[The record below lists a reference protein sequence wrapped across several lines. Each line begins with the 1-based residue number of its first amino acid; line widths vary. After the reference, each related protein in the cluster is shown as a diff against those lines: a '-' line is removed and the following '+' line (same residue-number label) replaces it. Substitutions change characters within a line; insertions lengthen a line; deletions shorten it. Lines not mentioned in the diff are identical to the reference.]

1 MNQDIYGK
9 RPCRSIWTC
18 GVGVFVLWIAGWCSM
33 AVAQSDV
40 QLWPDVSR
48 QMRPWAYWWWMGSAV
63 DKDNIASEL
72 QEYQKAGMGGVHIIP
87 IYGAKGYEDRYIEY
101 LSPQWMEMLDYTVT
115 EADRLGLGVDM
126 TLGTGWCFGGP
137 MIPDSLANAIVKYK
151 VEKVTG
157 PTEVRYKVN
166 PAVQTLMAYGPN
178 GQIVELTDQ
187 VAGGEIKW
195 SAPQGDWQIYELW
208 QQPSGRKVKRAAP
221 GGQGHMLN
229 PFSRQATETFLKEF
243 DKVFSQYKG
252 HLPRAIYHDSY
263 EYVCNWSP
271 DLLSE
276 FQKRRGYRLQDY
288 LPALLDPDADL
299 QLAAR
304 VKADY
309 RWTISEMMTDHFTQT
324 WVQWARSKGFLTRN
338 EAHGSPANLL
348 DLYALSDSPE
358 TEFFRFDRN
367 PLVAKF
373 ASSAA
378 HTAGRR
384 FTSCET
390 GTWLQEHFQVTLGH
404 LKPFIDGLFV
414 SGVNHVF
421 YHGTCYSPKEAPWP
435 GWVFYA
441 STQMNPRNSI
451 WKDVLALN
459 TYLARCQSVLQTGK
473 PDNDILLYWPVCD
486 YWSEP
491 KGLNQDLTVHGT
503 GWLREQPIGQVASML
518 WKKGYAFD
526 YVSDRQL
533 LQAKAD
539 SSGVSLP
546 GGNYR
551 AIVVPP
557 VSFIPLQTLQ
567 ALHRLAREGAAVLFV
582 DHLPSDVFGLKDLK
596 TQRNTMETLLQT
608 ISWDISSDSGRMASV
623 GKGRFYVSADLDI
636 MLRSAAVR
644 RESMVDHPGIY
655 YIRRSDEAGYWY
667 FITNQDEQFIHNPA
681 TPCLN
686 DWVPLSV
693 KAESVLMMDPLTGK
707 SGLAAF
713 RKTAEGLTDV
723 YLQLEP
729 GQSMILRALRTAAIS
744 ASIAKWDYFQT
755 AGQPITLEGLWKV
768 RFIDGG
774 PDIPAPFETKSLA
787 SWTVLGDDNA
797 RRFAGTARYAMV
809 FDKPDIEA
817 EAWTLDLGRVADSAR
832 VFLNGQNLGTV
843 FTTPFQIRIASSELK
858 ASGNLLEID
867 VTNVAANRIRDMDI
881 NKVVWKN
888 FYDTNVVNIDY
899 KPFDASAWPIR
910 DAGLLGPVR
919 LIPLATIP
927 LDKPAPDQ
935 ANTLPT
941 LWIIGDSTVKNNTP
955 GLQGWG
961 DPIAAYFDTTKINVK
976 NRALGGRSSRTF
988 QTEGL
993 WDKVLA
999 EMKSGDFVLI
1009 QFGHNDNGPLNTGR
1023 ARASLHNNS
1032 DDTQEVVMEAT
1043 GKTEIVHSYGWY
1055 LRKYIADAKAKG
1067 ATPIILSLVSRNIW
1081 DTEGKTVI
1089 RATAD
1094 YALWASEAAKQGGAD
1109 FVDLNAII
1117 ADHYEILGQDKV
1129 KAEFFLDDH
1138 THTTP
1143 AGAKLNAAS
1152 VVEGLRRLEH
1162 CGLCQY
1168 LLAQE
1173 GQLQQ

>member
-1 MNQDIYGK
+1 MKNDVYQGV
-9 RPCRSIWTC
+9 RHCRFTRQY
-18 GVGVFVLWIAGWCSM
+18 GVGLIILLLVASSCTHT
-33 AVAQSDV
+33 VAQSDV
-40 QLWPDVSR
+40 QGWPEVSR

-63 DKDNIASEL
+63 DKDNITSQL

-115 EADRLGLGVDM
+115 EADRLGMGVDM

-137 MIPDSLANAIVKYK
+137 MIPDTLANASVKYK

-157 PTEVRYKVN
+157 PADVQHKVN

-178 GQIVELTDQ
+178 GQILELTDKI
-187 VAGGEIKW
+187 ANGEVKW
-195 SAPQGDWQIYELW
+195 TAPEGDWQIYELW
-208 QQPSGRKVKRAAP
+208 QQPSGRMVKRAAP

-229 PFSRQATETFLKEF
+229 PFSREATETFLKEF
-243 DKVFSQYKG
+243 DKAFRDYKG
-252 HLPRAIYHDSY
+252 RMPRAIYHDSY

-288 LPALLDPDADL
+288 LPALLDKNADP
-299 QLAAR
+299 QLALR

-309 RWTISEMMTDHFTQT
+309 RWTISEMMMDNFTQT
-324 WVQWARSKGFLTRN
+324 WVQWAKSKGCLTRN

-348 DLYALSDSPE
+348 DLYAASDSPE

-367 PLVAKF
+367 PLIAKF
-373 ASSAA
+373 SSSAA
-378 HTAGRR
+378 HTAGRQ

-459 TYLARCQSVLQTGK
+459 TYLARCQSVLQAGK
-473 PDNDILLYWPVCD
+473 PDQDILLYWPICD
-486 YWSEP
+486 LWSDAN
-491 KGLNQDLTVHGT
+491 GMNQDLGVHDK
-503 GWLREQPIGQVASML
+503 GWLRNQPIGTVASTL

-533 LQAKAD
+533 SQAKAG

-546 GGNYR
+546 GGTYR
-551 AIVVPP
+551 AIIVPP
-557 VSFIPLQTLQ
+557 VSYIPLQTLQ
-567 ALHRLAREGAAVLFV
+567 TLYRLAEEGASVLFV
-582 DHLPSDVFGLKDLK
+582 EKLPSDVFGLSDLEK
-596 TQRNTMETLLQT
+596 QRETMQKLLNLITWDASAKSGQT
-608 ISWDISSDSGRMASV
+608 APV
-623 GKGRFYVSADLDI
+623 GKGRFLVDANPDA
-636 MLRSAAVR
+636 MLQAARVR
-644 RESMVDHPGIY
+644 RESMVDHPGIV
-655 YIRRSDEAGYWY
+655 YIRRADDAGTWY
-667 FITNQDEQFIHNPA
+667 FIANHDEQFIHNPA
-681 TPCLN
+681 TPYLN
-686 DWVPLSV
+686 GWVKLAVS
-693 KAESVLMMDPLTGK
+693 AESVVMMDPMTGK
-707 SGLAAF
+707 SGLAAS
-713 RKTAEGLTDV
+713 RKATDGQTEV

-729 GQSMILRALRTAAIS
+729 GQSIILRALKSAA
-744 ASIAKWDYFQT
+744 ALIAKWDYYQT
-755 AGQPITLEGLWKV
+755 AGQPIALEGLWKV
-768 RFIDGG
+768 RFTDGG
-774 PDIPAPFETKSLA
+774 PERPASFETQSLA

-797 RRFAGTARYAMV
+797 RRFAGTARYSLV
-809 FDKPDIEA
+809 FDKPDIES
-817 EAWTLDLGRVADSAR
+817 EAWTLDLGHVADSAV
-832 VFLNGQNLGTV
+832 VFLNGQNLGTA
-843 FTTPFQIRIASSELK
+843 FTTPFQIRIASSQLK

-881 NKVVWKN
+881 NKVLWKN
-888 FYDTNVVNIDY
+888 FHDTNFVNIDY
-899 KPFDASAWPIR
+899 KPFDASNWPIR
-910 DAGLLGPVR
+910 DAGLLGPVQ
-919 LIPLATIP
+919 LIPQARIQ
-927 LDKPAPDQ
+927 LDKSGPEQ
-935 ANTLPT
+935 VNTLPT
-941 LWIIGDSTVKNNTP
+941 LWIIGDSTVKNNTR

-961 DPIAAYFDTTKINVK
+961 DPIAAYFDATKINVK

-993 WDKVLA
+993 WDKVLS

-1032 DDTQEVVMEAT
+1032 DDTQEVVMEST

-1067 ATPIILSLVSRNIW
+1067 ATPIILSLVPRNMW
-1081 DTEGKTVI
+1081 SEDGKTVN
-1089 RATAD
+1089 RATSD
-1094 YALWASEAAKQGGAD
+1094 YTLWASQAARQGGVD
-1109 FVDLNAII
+1109 FVDLNNII
-1117 ADHYEILGQDKV
+1117 ADHYEVLGQDKV
-1129 KAEFFLDDH
+1129 KTELFLEDH
-1138 THTTP
+1138 THTTS
-1143 AGAKLNAAS
+1143 AGAKLNAES
-1152 VVEGLRRLEH
+1152 VVEGLRRLAQ
-1162 CGLCQY
+1162 CKLCDY
-1168 LLAQE
+1168 LL
-1173 GQLQQ
+1173 

>member
-1 MNQDIYGK
+1 MKHDVYHSVRHRQFIWKYG
-9 RPCRSIWTC
+9 I
-18 GVGVFVLWIAGWCSM
+18 GLFVLWIAGWCSL
-33 AVAQSDV
+33 AAAQSDV
-40 QLWPDVSR
+40 QVWPEISR
-48 QMRPWAYWWWMGSAV
+48 HMRPWAYWWWMGSAV
-63 DKDNIASEL
+63 DKDNITSQL

-87 IYGAKGYEDRYIEY
+87 IYGAKGYEDRYIDY
-101 LSPQWMEMLDYTVT
+101 LSPQWMEMLDWSVT
-115 EADRLGLGVDM
+115 EADRLGMGVDM

-137 MIPDSLANAIVKYK
+137 MIPDGLANASVKYK

-157 PTEVRYKVN
+157 PTEVQYKVN
-166 PAVQTLMAYGPN
+166 PAVQAVVAYGPN
-178 GQIVELTDQ
+178 GQIMELTEKIAEGQ
-187 VAGGEIKW
+187 IQW

-229 PFSRQATETFLKEF
+229 PFSREATETFLKEF
-243 DKVFSQYKG
+243 DKAFSGYKG
-252 HLPRAIYHDSY
+252 RMPRAIYHDSY

-288 LPALLDPDADL
+288 LPALLDKDADP
-299 QLAAR
+299 QLASR

-309 RWTISEMMTDHFTQT
+309 RWTISEMMTDNFTQT
-324 WVQWARSKGFLTRN
+324 WVQWAKSKGFITRN

-378 HTAGRR
+378 HTAGRQ

-414 SGVNHVF
+414 SGINHVF

-435 GWVFYA
+435 GWIFYA

-459 TYLARCQSVLQTGK
+459 TYLARCQSVLQAGK
-473 PDNDILLYWPVCD
+473 PDNDILLYWPICD

-491 KGLNQDLTVHGT
+491 AGLNQDLTVHGT
-503 GWLREQPIGQVASML
+503 GWLRGQPVGQVASIL

-533 LQAKAD
+533 AQAKAG
-539 SSGVSLP
+539 SPGVSLP
-546 GGNYR
+546 GGTYQ

-557 VSFIPLQTLQ
+557 VSYIPLQTLQ
-567 ALHRLAREGAAVLFV
+567 TLHRLAQEGAAVLFV
-582 DHLPSDVFGLKDLK
+582 DKLPSDVFGLNDLK
-596 TQRNTMETLLQT
+596 TQRKTMQALMDSIT
-608 ISWDISSDSGRMASV
+608 WDTSVQSGRTASV
-623 GKGRFYVSADLDI
+623 GKGRFFVNADLET
-636 MLRSAAVR
+636 MLQSAAVR
-644 RESMVDHPGIY
+644 RESMVDHQGIY
-655 YIRRSDEAGYWY
+655 YIRRADDAGCWY

-681 TPCLN
+681 TPYLN
-686 DWVPLSV
+686 DWVKLSI
-693 KAESVLMMDPLTGK
+693 KAESVVMMDPLTGK
-707 SGLAAF
+707 SGLAAS
-713 RKTAEGLTDV
+713 RKASDGLTEV

-729 GQSMILRALRTAAIS
+729 GQSMILRAFKTAA
-744 ASIAKWDYFQT
+744 ASTAQWDYYQT
-755 AGQPITLEGLWKV
+755 AGQPMALEGLWKV
-768 RFIDGG
+768 RFTDGG
-774 PDIPAPFETKSLA
+774 PAIPASFETQSLA

-797 RRFAGTARYAMV
+797 RRFAGTARYSLV

-817 EAWTLDLGRVADSAR
+817 EAWTLDLGQVADSAV
-832 VFLNGQNLGTV
+832 VFLNGQSLGTA
-843 FTTPFQIRIASSELK
+843 FTTPFKIRVPSSLLK

-881 NKVVWKN
+881 NKVPWKN
-888 FYDTNVVNIDY
+888 FHDTNVVNIDY
-899 KPFDASAWPIR
+899 KPFDASNWPIR

-919 LIPLATIP
+919 LIPLLRIQ
-927 LDKPAPDQ
+927 LDKPSPEQ
-935 ANTLPT
+935 ANNLPT
-941 LWIIGDSTVKNNTP
+941 LWIIGDSTVKNNTR

-961 DPIAAYFDTTKINVK
+961 DPIAAYFDTTKINIK

-993 WDKVLA
+993 WDKVLS

-1043 GKTEIVHSYGWY
+1043 GKTEVVYSYGWY

-1067 ATPIILSLVSRNIW
+1067 ATPIILSLVPRNMW
-1081 DTEGKTVI
+1081 DSDGKTVN
-1089 RATAD
+1089 RATND
-1094 YALWASEAAKQGGAD
+1094 YTLWASQAAKQGGAD
-1109 FVDLNAII
+1109 FVDLNDII
-1117 ADHYEILGQDKV
+1117 ADHYEALGQEKV
-1129 KAEFFLDDH
+1129 KTEFFLEDH

-1143 AGAKLNAAS
+1143 AGAKLNALS
-1152 VVEGLRRLEH
+1152 VVEGLERLEH
-1162 CGLCQY
+1162 CALCKY
-1168 LLAQE
+1168 LLAD
-1173 GQLQQ
+1173 GIKPQQ